1 MNDLPCPSCRAPYP
15 RWRIVFTPGVFRC
28 PSCHARLT
36 FSLDSMR
43 RAGWISALALFSSA
57 ALADL
62 VLGFDQLTTWR
73 FLAWLLVFALV
84 LGQVIRAIVG
94 VLVLRDDLHPLDR
107 QPK

>member
-1 MNDLPCPSCRAPYP
+1 
-15 RWRIVFTPGVFRC
+15 
-28 PSCHARLT
+28 
-36 FSLDSMR
+36 MR
-43 RAGWISALALFSSA
+43 RAGWIGALALFASA

-94 VLVLRDDLHPLDR
+94 VLVLRDDLHRLDR